1 MDALIDTEYDDPICV
16 DYFRPTFCNRNDD
29 VLLYANSAE
38 HQLYRERASLCDAIA
53 CAVFVDRYLRS
64 SCLEAIRIENFA
76 TKNDDL
82 PRNNAGDSVM
92 IAQKKVMQSEPQIS
106 LRNRV
111 IFNFNRQ

>member
-1 MDALIDTEYDDPICV
+1 MNALIDTEYDDPICV
-16 DYFRPTFCNRNDD
+16 DYFRPTRSAITTTI

-38 HQLYRERASLCDAIA
+38 HQLHCERASPCDAIA

-64 SCLEAIRIENFA
+64 SRLEMIHIDNFA

-92 IAQKKVMQSEPQIS
+92 IAQKKSDAKRTANLS
-106 LRNRV
+106 SKSR
-111 IFNFNRQ
+111 FNFNRQ